1 MASIQK
7 KIDKMFNHD
16 EGCLGSLGAMKPAEY
31 FQYAKSKIDSF
42 DLKNKALK
50 KLGIEESEVSEV
62 EPLNAWGFPEDKRS
76 KWGYIYNGVALSP
89 EVQGTWMF
97 FSDSRVYVYS
107 FTYNTITDSKK
118 ETSDEFFYKDIVNIS
133 TYEASVDKTYK
144 KKKTQ
149 TLTYSQIA
157 LTVPGDKLYFSCM
170 NDSEMERKLKTIKQ
184 KLREKK
190 E

>member
-16 EGCLGSLGAMKPAEY
+16 DGCLASLGAMKPEEY
-31 FQYAKSKIDSF
+31 YQYAYSKIQGF

-62 EPLNAWGFPEDKRS
+62 EPLSVWGFPEDRKSRWS
-76 KWGYIYNGVALSP
+76 YVYNGIALSP

-107 FTYNTITDSKK
+107 FTYNTITEAKK
-118 ETSDEFFYKDIVNIS
+118 ETADEFSYKDIVNIS
-133 TYEASVDKTYK
+133 TYEASVEKKYK
-144 KKKTQ
+144 KKTE
-149 TLTYSQIA
+149 TYTYSQLA
-157 LTVPGDKLYFSCM
+157 LAVPGDKMYFGCM
-170 NDSEMERKLKTIKQ
+170 NDAEMERKLKTIKQ